1 MSIPPEETYLRTM
14 TTEQAVDLLIAL
26 RHWIWEIHGDRIAP
40 EGDEDPFANRNDE
53 MPDFLMEYDF
63 SRELNCGYAH
73 SGHDRISAVLND
85 R

>member
-1 MSIPPEETYLRTM
+1 MSNPPDVTYLRTM

-40 EGDEDPFANRNDE
+40 G
-53 MPDFLMEYDF
+53 
-63 SRELNCGYAH
+63 CGYAH
-73 SGHDRISAVLND
+73 SRHDRISAVLND